1 MDDDTAAAAGGDG
14 GGSGGGVVVAIVS
27 SCSSSSS
34 RLAIYRILGICTT
47 SFNGYACIRLPS
59 ALLVLVHSRE
69 DEDEFF
75 YISQAVL
82 CVYVDWQQPWPH
94 GPLVPLQ
101 GKNK

>member
-1 MDDDTAAAAGGDG
+1 MWWRLVG
-14 GGSGGGVVVAIVS
+14 GGGVVAIVS
-27 SCSSSSS
+27 SSGSSSSSSSS
-34 RLAIYRILGICTT
+34 RLAIYRIQGICTT
-47 SFNGYACIRLPS
+47 SFNGYACIRLQS

-101 GKNK
+101 GKKKK